1 MYTNPGSRI
10 RLAGASLLGL
20 GKRDAAHRQHCS
32 AKENGISQRSHAR
45 HSGGPPRLIRR
56 VVVFSPTSSF
66 LESIASQRAGCLR
79 QRLALMEQEWAKKI
93 QSNGFRPGLTSII
106 TSRAELFSDQAKVIT
121 CEASYP
127 TRYFLSI
134 MASRTLHRLVRTTPC
149 VSLHSSTAIAS
160 ISIKKSDDA
169 SAHTPIQVLAGRV
182 SSGKNSRRAPP
193 IASACSGL

>member
-45 HSGGPPRLIRR
+45 HSGGPPSRRGQLIRR

-106 TSRAELFSDQAKVIT
+106 TSRAGLFNDQAKVIT
-121 CEASYP
+121 CEAIYLP
-127 TRYFLSI
+127 AFLPSFF
-134 MASRTLHRLVRTTPC
+134 
-149 VSLHSSTAIAS
+149 
-160 ISIKKSDDA
+160 D
-169 SAHTPIQVLAGRV
+169 
-182 SSGKNSRRAPP
+182 
-193 IASACSGL
+193 